1 MNIIVAIRTR
11 SDGEWHAT
19 AHYSNMEIRGGLTSS
34 ITSVAKDNL
43 LLEIYEGEN
52 KMTIDNET
60 RRYIL
65 DRLMAIRESASGKN
79 PGRKERAVLRAVRE
93 IEEVVK

>member
-1 MNIIVAIRTR
+1 
-11 SDGEWHAT
+11 
-19 AHYSNMEIRGGLTSS
+19 
-34 ITSVAKDNL
+34 
-43 LLEIYEGEN
+43 
-52 KMTIDNET
+52 MTIDNET

-65 DRLMAIRESASGKN
+65 DRLAAIRSAANRKN

>member
-1 MNIIVAIRTR
+1 
-11 SDGEWHAT
+11 
-19 AHYSNMEIRGGLTSS
+19 
-34 ITSVAKDNL
+34 
-43 LLEIYEGEN
+43 
-52 KMTIDNET
+52 MTIDNDT

-65 DRLMAIRESASGKN
+65 DRLTAIRETANGKK

>member
-1 MNIIVAIRTR
+1 
-11 SDGEWHAT
+11 
-19 AHYSNMEIRGGLTSS
+19 
-34 ITSVAKDNL
+34 
-43 LLEIYEGEN
+43 
-52 KMTIDNET
+52 MTINNEL

-65 DRLMAIRESASGKN
+65 GRLTAIREAANGKN

>member
-1 MNIIVAIRTR
+1 
-11 SDGEWHAT
+11 
-19 AHYSNMEIRGGLTSS
+19 
-34 ITSVAKDNL
+34 
-43 LLEIYEGEN
+43 
-52 KMTIDNET
+52 MTIDNDT

-65 DRLMAIRESASGKN
+65 DRLSAICEAANGKN

>member
-1 MNIIVAIRTR
+1 
-11 SDGEWHAT
+11 
-19 AHYSNMEIRGGLTSS
+19 
-34 ITSVAKDNL
+34 
-43 LLEIYEGEN
+43 
-52 KMTIDNET
+52 MTIDNET

-65 DRLMAIRESASGKN
+65 ERLALIRDVANGKN

>member
-1 MNIIVAIRTR
+1 
-11 SDGEWHAT
+11 
-19 AHYSNMEIRGGLTSS
+19 
-34 ITSVAKDNL
+34 
-43 LLEIYEGEN
+43 
-52 KMTIDNET
+52 MTIDNEL

-65 DRLMAIRESASGKN
+65 DRLTAIRDAVTAAK

>member
-1 MNIIVAIRTR
+1 
-11 SDGEWHAT
+11 
-19 AHYSNMEIRGGLTSS
+19 
-34 ITSVAKDNL
+34 
-43 LLEIYEGEN
+43 
-52 KMTIDNET
+52 MTIDNDT

-65 DRLMAIRESASGKN
+65 DRLMSIREAADGKN

>member
-1 MNIIVAIRTR
+1 
-11 SDGEWHAT
+11 
-19 AHYSNMEIRGGLTSS
+19 
-34 ITSVAKDNL
+34 
-43 LLEIYEGEN
+43 
-52 KMTIDNET
+52 MTIDNEL

-65 DRLMAIRESASGKN
+65 DRLTTIRETANGKN